1 MERCKVLHVR
11 TENGLVSSIDTDQ
24 GNITC
29 KFFVNCAGQVSATT
43 AYSCTVGSTNVILNC
58 IDCNQEQ
65 IYMF

>member
-29 KFFVNCAGQVSATT
+29 KFFVNCAGQVSARAGFVVVLVQALQT
-43 AYSCTVGSTNVILNC
+43 
-58 IDCNQEQ
+58 
-65 IYMF
+65 